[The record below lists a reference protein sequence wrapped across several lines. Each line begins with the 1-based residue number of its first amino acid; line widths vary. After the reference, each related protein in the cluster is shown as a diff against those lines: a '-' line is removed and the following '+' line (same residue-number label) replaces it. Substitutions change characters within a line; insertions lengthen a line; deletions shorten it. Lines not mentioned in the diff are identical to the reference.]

1 MNKREAQC
9 SVQPEKW
16 SLIQMIYIDSLQE
29 VVSGEFVHVDEFV
42 SPPHVDTMCDGQS
55 AAGRVGHMS
64 ADPTETVWI

>member
-1 MNKREAQC
+1 M
-9 SVQPEKW
+9 
-16 SLIQMIYIDSLQE
+16 
-29 VVSGEFVHVDEFV
+29 FVHVDEFV